1 MSAALGTKPMPA
13 VTLAPLSASDT
24 LTRSDDSSPVC
35 QLAVGSFAEPTQQV
49 MQVRIGNRALFTV
62 PNSAWMQRFVARL
75 KQSLEDPEFESE
87 QIQPAQVNGMPA
99 IKVGDRA
106 IVALTPDVVRNWTCN
121 AEQLS
126 LHWIN
131 RLRLAFGKVPMDLTS
146 VQKSLYNLR
155 EGSRRLQFQASWYG
169 PYFHGRQ
176 TATGEIFDQGHF
188 TAAHPFLPFDTY
200 LKVTNRHNQKS
211 VIVRINDRGPYIGN
225 RNLDLSW
232 ESARAIGSES
242 DGVVPLDA
250 VIMESDL
257 ILKRTELALASAL
270 P

>member
-1 MSAALGTKPMPA
+1 MGDSGT
-13 VTLAPLSASDT
+13 
-24 LTRSDDSSPVC
+24 
-35 QLAVGSFAEPTQQV
+35 PTQPV
-49 MQVRIGNRALFTV
+49 MQVRIGNRALFPV

-75 KQSLEDPEFESE
+75 KESLEDPGFDAE
-87 QIQPAQVNGMPA
+87 QIRPAQVNGMPA

-106 IVALTPDVVRNWTCN
+106 IMAFTPDVVSHWTCN
-121 AEQLS
+121 AEKLS
-126 LHWIN
+126 SHWIN
-131 RLRLAFGKVPMDLTS
+131 RLRVAFGKVPMDLTS

-176 TATGEIFDQGHF
+176 TATGEIFNQDHF

-200 LKVTNRHNQKS
+200 LKVTNPKNQKS
-211 VIVRINDRGPYIGN
+211 VIVRINDRGPYFGN

-232 ESARAIGSES
+232 EAARAVGSES
-242 DGVVPLDA
+242 DGVVRLDA
-250 VIMESDL
+250 VIMEPDL
-257 ILKRTELALASAL
+257 ILQRTELALASSL